1 MNSYLNYLLEANI
14 ALLFFLGMY
23 KLLFIRETNFRFL
36 RILLLTGIFSSL
48 IFPCIHIQN
57 YQGISALSISQV
69 IPSYWLP
76 EVVIG
81 NGATK
86 EIHET
91 SFNFWK
97 YTSMVY
103 LTGVIIVCLIV
114 ISQLIQLFRII
125 HRSTT
130 YRSEQ
135 LYICESTEDKP
146 IFSFFQFIFIGQAQ
160 SLSLTE
166 KQQIIQ
172 HESVHARQG
181 HSFDILLVNI
191 LKVFFWFNPF
201 INTYKKIFIQLHE
214 FEADARAVENTDVN
228 KYCSLLARVAL
239 QSANLT
245 LANYFNNSLTVK
257 RIEMMRTLKTK
268 IKKWKLVVLV
278 IMVPFVF
285 FFIACQDQVGDDL
298 REITQ
303 NSTHAL
309 IAPKQVQ
316 ARFEQLK
323 KENPD
328 KKYALLELNETASG
342 SLKKLEEAYGL
353 PKSIEVFNSSEG
365 ETGLPE
371 KNELIILAYSAE
383 SSYSEIRVSETESKS
398 TFAIVE
404 FNDQTSKFAEAL
416 RSDDNIFTIVEEVAS
431 FPGGIEKLMEHLQN
445 NMKYPEDARKAGK
458 SGTVY
463 IQFVVNEDGGLS
475 DFKIIKGVG
484 TSVDAEALRAVKT
497 LPAWTPGKQNGVAIR
512 QRYVLPISFNMAYN
526 KKAEKISENLYKMK
540 VNITK
545 TYVNG
550 KTIVEGS
557 VLSEENKKS
566 LAGTN
571 IIIKGT
577 STGTTA
583 DSNGN
588 FKLEIPKE
596 SGQLVFSFVGYEFKT
611 VDF

>member
-1 MNSYLNYLLEANI
+1 MNAYLNYFLESNL

-69 IPSYWLP
+69 IPAYWLP

-135 LYICESTEDKP
+135 LYICESSEDKP

-160 SLSLTE
+160 NLSLTE

-172 HESVHARQG
+172 HESVHARQW
-181 HSFDILLVNI
+181 HSFDILLINI
-191 LKVFFWFNPF
+191 LKIFFWFNPF

-214 FEADARAVENTDVN
+214 FEADARAVENSDVN

-239 QSANLT
+239 QSADLT
-245 LANYFNNSLTVK
+245 FANHFNNSLTIK
-257 RIEMMRTLKTK
+257 RIEMMRT
-268 IKKWKLVVLV
+268 IKSNIKRWKLVALV
-278 IMVPFVF
+278 MVVPLVF
-285 FFIACQDQVGDDL
+285 FFIACQDQVGDDIM
-298 REITQ
+298 EITK

-309 IAPKQVQ
+309 IVPPHIQN
-316 ARFEQLK
+316 RLEQLE

-328 KKYALLELNETASG
+328 KKFVVLELNETAAE
-342 SLKKLEEAYGL
+342 KLQVMETQYGL
-353 PKSIEVFNSSEG
+353 PKNMEVFAAEG
-365 ETGLPE
+365 ETVLPSI
-371 KNELIILAYSAE
+371 KGQSMGTVDIKYNDDYP
-383 SSYSEIRVSETESKS
+383 ESKRKRNQQ

-404 FNDQTSKFAEAL
+404 FNDQTSKLAEASKTDDKVFTVVEHQPEYPGGYNAMVNFIKENL
-416 RSDDNIFTIVEEVAS
+416 RYPLDARQKGKEGTVFVSFIVETDGSVSEVK
-431 FPGGIEKLMEHLQN
+431 PIRGISQLCDEEAM
-445 NMKYPEDARKAGK
+445 R
-458 SGTVY
+458 
-463 IQFVVNEDGGLS
+463 VVQL
-475 DFKIIKGVG
+475 F
-484 TSVDAEALRAVKT
+484 
-497 LPAWTPGKQNGVAIR
+497 PAWIPGKQKGEAVR
-512 QRYVLPISFNMAYN
+512 VRFVLPI
-526 KKAEKISENLYKMK
+526 K
-540 VNITK
+540 
-545 TYVNG
+545 
-550 KTIVEGS
+550 
-557 VLSEENKKS
+557 
-566 LAGTN
+566 
-571 IIIKGT
+571 
-577 STGTTA
+577 
-583 DSNGN
+583 
-588 FKLEIPKE
+588 FKL
-596 SGQLVFSFVGYEFKT
+596 
-611 VDF
+611 